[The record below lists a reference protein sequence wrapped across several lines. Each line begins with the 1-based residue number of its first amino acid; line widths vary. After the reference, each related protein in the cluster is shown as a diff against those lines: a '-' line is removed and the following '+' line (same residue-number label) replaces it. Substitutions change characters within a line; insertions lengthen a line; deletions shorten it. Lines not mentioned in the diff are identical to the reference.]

1 MDDHIQQAWQ
11 FYKSLGSPKF
21 ICAPM
26 VDQSELAFRML
37 TRKYGATIAYTPML
51 HSRIMTESKSYKDE
65 FFTTCPEDRPLFAQ
79 LCGHDP
85 QVLIKA
91 ALMIQG
97 QCDAIDINLGCPQ
110 GIARKGLYGAYLLEK
125 REQVL
130 TIVKELKQ
138 NINVPVTCKIRV
150 FKDRKR
156 TLDLTKDIQ
165 EAGCSILTVHGRT
178 KEQNKDF
185 VGQCDWT
192 IIAEIKQLIQIP
204 VFANGG
210 IYTWSDV
217 ERCLQETKVDAVMS
231 SEALLENPAL
241 FSGEIKDLNDLALEY
256 MQFAKQ
262 YDARLAEIKAHLFK
276 LLYTGLQIFTDLR
289 SKLGSAKTYEE
300 HLEVV
305 IELKNKRADVPKE
318 DKLGWYKRYQNF
330 KQPQNNKDKSLQKLE
345 NIIQQQ
351 DLLIQK
357 NDPQ

>member
-11 FYKSLGSPKF
+11 FYRKLGSPKF

-26 VDQSELAFRML
+26 VDQSELAFRMI
-37 TRKYGATIAYTPML
+37 TRKYGTTLAYTPML
-51 HSRIMTESKSYKDE
+51 HSRIMTESKSYKEE

-85 QVLIKA
+85 QFLIKA
-91 ALMIQG
+91 AQMIQD

-110 GIARKGLYGAYLLEK
+110 GIAKKGLYGAYLLEK

-138 NINVPVTCKIRV
+138 NIKVPVTCKIRI
-150 FKDRKR
+150 FKDRNR
-156 TLDLTKDIQ
+156 TLDLAKDIQ
-165 EAGCSILTVHGRT
+165 QAGCSILTVHGRT

-185 VGQCDWT
+185 VGQCNWT
-192 IIAEIKQLIQIP
+192 IIAEIKQQLQIP

-241 FSGEIKDLNDLALEY
+241 FSGQIKDLNDLALEY

-262 YDARLAEIKAHLFK
+262 YDARIVEIKAHLFK
-276 LLYTGLQIFTDLR
+276 LLYTGLQIHVDQR
-289 SKLGSAKTYEE
+289 SKLASAKTYEE

-318 DKLGWYKRYQNF
+318 NKFGWYKRYQNF
-330 KQPQNNKDKSLQKLE
+330 KQPQNNIKDDEKQE
-345 NIIQQQ
+345 NILQQQ
-351 DLLIQK
+351 DLLLINYDIQ
-357 NDPQ
+357 